1 MGIENAAENVH
12 EKLEIIK
19 KKDPEIKA
27 FIEVYEKDAIERAKE
42 VDRRI
47 KAGKQGKLAGLVL
60 AVKNNIAVKGKR
72 LTCASRMLEAHIATY
87 DATVVERLLKEDAII
102 IGSTNLDEYA
112 AGSDTTHSAFFNTK
126 NPADASRVPGGSSG
140 GSGAAVAAGMCDAAL
155 GSDTGGSIRCPA
167 AFCHVFGFK
176 PTYGAVS
183 RYGLVDMA
191 MSLDQIGPFARDK
204 KTAKLVFDVIKGKDP
219 KDPSTQNFQE
229 KKAAVKTIGVPK
241 EFFDGVQPAI
251 SKSVK
256 DRIKQLEKQYEIAE
270 ISLPSVKYAVPIY
283 YLLMA
288 AEFSSA
294 MQKYDGLRYGAPSD
308 RTKEMYRSFELVRG
322 AAFGKEAKR
331 RIMLGTYITMKEF
344 REAWYTQTLRA
355 RRVLQSEF
363 NNAFKKV
370 DMIAGPA
377 MPTEPWKFGEK
388 IDPVE
393 MYSADIL
400 TVSANLAGLPA
411 LVEPLDHGAL
421 QLHGRHFEDSDLFEV
436 E

>member
-12 EKLEIIK
+12 KKLEIIK

-42 VDRRI
+42 VDKKI
-47 KAGKQGKLAGLVL
+47 NAGRQGKLAGLVV

-72 LTCASRMLEAHIATY
+72 LTCASRMLETHVAAY

-102 IGSTNLDEYA
+102 VGSTNLDEYA

-204 KTAKLVFDVIKGKDP
+204 ETAKLVFDAIKGKDP

-229 KKAAVKTIGVPK
+229 KETAVKTIGVPK

-294 MQKYDGLRYGAPSD
+294 MQKYDGLRYGASSD

-331 RIMLGTYITMKEF
+331 RIILGTYITMKEF

-355 RRVLQSEF
+355 RRVLQTEF

-370 DMIAGPA
+370 DIIAGPA

-388 IDPVE
+388 LDPVE

-411 LVEPLDHGAL
+411 FVEPLDHGAL
-421 QLHGRHFEDSDLFEV
+421 QLHGRHFEDSVLFDV
-436 E
+436 